1 MMKTLFLSFRS
12 ILPAVLVAI
21 VAFPVL
27 AIDGNEMFADPEREA
42 RARDIGRQLRCM
54 VCQNQSI
61 FDSNAGLAKD
71 LRVLVRTRMEAGDTD
86 QEVLTYISDRYGDYV
101 LLKPRWSMRN
111 AVLWLGPPLALILGL
126 AGAFL
131 YLRGRRPAAEGTQL
145 SEADRIEA
153 RKILQGD
160 GS

>member
-1 MMKTLFLSFRS
+1 MKNLLAAFRS
-12 ILPAVLVAI
+12 GLLAVLVAI
-21 VAFPVL
+21 VAFPAL

-71 LRVLVRTRMEAGDTD
+71 LRVLVRSRMEAGDTD
-86 QEVLTYISDRYGDYV
+86 SEVLTYIADRYGDYV
-101 LLKPRWSMRN
+101 LLKPRWSVKN
-111 AVLWLGPPLALILGL
+111 AVLWLGPPLALVLGL
-126 AGAFL
+126 AGAFI
-131 YLRGRRPAAEGTQL
+131 YLRGRRPAEERIQL
-145 SEADRIEA
+145 SEADRNEA